1 MGPKRVSKLKVA
13 PTGRISVVPEVCE
26 TSEISETPG
35 IAAKDTETLTVGR
48 PRTRNDKKKTPTKK
62 TPRKKTT
69 KTRSKTKEPVEVPS
83 ESDDSEDQ
91 DLNECESNIMTILIK

>member
-1 MGPKRVSKLKVA
+1 MGPKRVNKLKVA

-35 IAAKDTETLTVGR
+35 IAAKDTVGR